1 MEHRHDDDDDGD
13 DGDVLAH
20 WRRSNANEFAI
31 TLSHK
36 KYLIQAGKRNR
47 RYVAGVPPREAVCNQ
62 EQVRNQTP
70 GIMDKVRKSKL
81 EEVSTKH
88 KNQTRGIMDKYHKI
102 DAQGGC
108 WCRREK
114 RRRRS
119 REGRE
124 RFDAE
129 GNFQ

>member
-1 MEHRHDDDDDGD
+1 MEHRHDDDDDDGD

-62 EQVRNQTP
+62 EQVQNQTP
-70 GIMDKVRKSKL
+70 GIMDKVRKRKL
-81 EEVSTKH
+81 EEVSTKY
-88 KNQTRGIMDKYHKI
+88 KNQTRGLMDKYHKI
-102 DAQGGC
+102 DAQGT
-108 WCRREK
+108 
-114 RRRRS
+114 
-119 REGRE
+119 
-124 RFDAE
+124 
-129 GNFQ
+129 

>member
-1 MEHRHDDDDDGD
+1 MEHRHDDDDDDDDDGD

-36 KYLIQAGKRNR
+36 KYLIQAGKRNG
-47 RYVAGVPPREAVCNQ
+47 RYVAREAVCNQ
-62 EQVRNQTP
+62 EQVQNQTP
-70 GIMDKVRKSKL
+70 GIMDEVRKSKL
-81 EEVSTKH
+81 EELWTST
-88 KNQTRGIMDKYHKI
+88 TRSTHRVVVVVVADVRR
-102 DAQGGC
+102 GGDGAD
-108 WCRREK
+108 
-114 RRRRS
+114 
-119 REGRE
+119 GRE